1 MKIAILSFYGG
12 HLERGVENWTHEV
25 ASRFVKRHKV
35 AVFQNGSVGKKTG
48 YKVISTG
55 LKVNWKAKDSRGAIS
70 RLVFFDYWSLLVA
83 RATIKMLPILCK
95 ENFDIVIPTNGGW
108 QVAFVRIL
116 TWFKRGKMVVVGHSG
131 KGWDDRNNLWSFPN
145 VFVALSI
152 SAQGW
157 AKRVNPFVKT
167 IYIPNGIDLNLFNP
181 KGEKANIP
189 LSKPIILAVG
199 APEKGKR
206 LKLAIKAVSKLKNG
220 SLLVLGGGYEEK
232 EIRTFGK
239 RHLGNKFLMKSV
251 PFEEIPKYYRAA
263 NLFTLP
269 SWKHEA
275 FGLVYL
281 EAMASGMPVVA
292 TDDELRRN
300 IIGNA
305 GILVDSTNINAYARA
320 LKKAL
325 KTDWGDKPRNQ
336 AKKFS
341 WENVTDQYEDLFS
354 SLFK

>member
-12 HLERGVENWTHEV
+12 YLERGVENWTHEV
-25 ASRFVKRHKV
+25 ASRFVKKHKV
-35 AVFQNGSVGKKTG
+35 TVFQNGPAGEKSD
-48 YKVISTG
+48 YKVVSTG
-55 LKVNWKAKDSRGAIS
+55 LKVNWKAKDSRGVIT
-70 RLVFFDYWSLLVA
+70 RIVFVDYWSLLIA
-83 RATIKMLPILCK
+83 RATVKMIPILYK

-116 TWFKRGKMVVVGHSG
+116 TWIRRGKMVVVGHSG
-131 KGWDDRNNLWSFPN
+131 RGWDDRNNLWSFPN
-145 VFVALSI
+145 VFVALSK
-152 SAQGW
+152 SAREW

-167 IYIPNGIDLNLFNP
+167 IYIPNGIDLKLFNP
-181 KGEKANIP
+181 KGEKANIS
-189 LSKPIILAVG
+189 LSKPVILAVG

-206 LKLAIKAVSKLKNG
+206 LKLAIKAVSKLEKG

-232 EIRTFGK
+232 RIRELGK
-239 RHLGNKFLMKSV
+239 KLLGNKFLMKNV
-251 PFEEIPKYYRAA
+251 AFEEIPKYYRAS

-281 EAMASGMPVVA
+281 EAMASGIPIVA
-292 TDDELRRN
+292 TDDELRRSVV
-300 IIGNA
+300 GNA
-305 GILVDSTNINAYARA
+305 GILVDPTDIGAYAKA

-325 KTDWGDKPRNQ
+325 RTDWGDKPRKQ

-341 WENVTDQYEDLFS
+341 WENVIIQYENLFFN
-354 SLFK
+354 LFK